1 MEAATSATPQY
12 TTLTVSEDGPIAH
25 IQLSRPDA
33 LNSMV
38 PAFWN
43 ELPGAIRAIDD
54 AARARVIVIS
64 STGKHFSAGMDLAVF
79 ENMAKS
85 FTGDPARRAEQMRR
99 QVHLLQA
106 SFNVIEQAR
115 MPVLA
120 AVQGGAIGG
129 AVDLLCACDMRYCTE
144 DAFFTIKETQIGMTA
159 DLGTLQRLPKLI
171 PVGLAKEL
179 AYTGRH
185 FSAREAQQAGFVNQ
199 TYTDQAAMLDG
210 VMQIARQIAMN
221 SPVAVSGTKT
231 MINYAVDHTVADSLE
246 YMATWQ
252 TGMFQMED
260 VLTAIKAQ
268 KQKVAPEFAPLQ
280 RGLHSM
286 K

>member
-43 ELPGAIRAIDD
+43 ELPAAIRAIDD
-54 AARARVIVIS
+54 EARARVIVIS
-64 STGKHFSAGMDLAVF
+64 SIGKHFSAGMDLAVF

-179 AYTGRH
+179 AYTGTP
-185 FSAREAQQAGFVNQ
+185 FSCPRGAAGRVCES
-199 TYTDQAAMLDG
+199 D
-210 VMQIARQIAMN
+210 
-221 SPVAVSGTKT
+221 
-231 MINYAVDHTVADSLE
+231 
-246 YMATWQ
+246 
-252 TGMFQMED
+252 
-260 VLTAIKAQ
+260 
-268 KQKVAPEFAPLQ
+268 
-280 RGLHSM
+280 LH
-286 K
+286 

>member
-43 ELPGAIRAIDD
+43 ELPAAIRAIDD
-54 AARARVIVIS
+54 EARARVIVIS
-64 STGKHFSAGMDLAVF
+64 SIGKHFSAGMDLAVF

-129 AVDLLCACDMRYCTE
+129 AVDLLCTCDMRYCTE

-185 FSAREAQQAGFVNQ
+185 FPAREAQQAGFVNQ
-199 TYTDQAAMLDG
+199 IYTDQAAMLDG

>member
-12 TTLTVSEDGPIAH
+12 TTLTVSEEGPIAH

-43 ELPGAIRAIDD
+43 ELPAAIRAIDD
-54 AARARVIVIS
+54 VARARVIVIS
-64 STGKHFSAGMDLAVF
+64 STGKHFSAGMDLSVF
-79 ENMAKS
+79 ENMAQS
-85 FTGDPARRAEQMRR
+85 FTGDPARSAEQMRR

-106 SFNVIEQAR
+106 SFNSIEQAR

-129 AVDLLCACDMRYCTE
+129 AVDLLCACDMRYCTD

-179 AYTGRH
+179 AYTGRQ

-231 MINYAVDHTVADSLE
+231 MINYAVDHTVAESLE

-252 TGMFQMED
+252 AGMFQMED

-268 KQKVAPEFAPLQ
+268 KQKVAPEFAPLK